1 MYACACVRACVC
13 TYVRA
18 RGLLQTRVD
27 ARNLAYPAC
36 NCYAPYCDVI
46 RGPSGCTTFFFSLSY
61 KRRDFRKNVTEHNV
75 CVLIFSTTFFSET
88 FLILRSI

>member
-1 MYACACVRACVC
+1 MYAFACMRACVC
-13 TYVRA
+13 TYARA

-27 ARNLAYPAC
+27 APNLAYPAC

-46 RGPSGCTTFFFSLSY
+46 RVPSGCTTFFTLSH
-61 KRRDFRKNVTEHNV
+61 KLSDFRKNVTEHKM

-88 FLILRSI
+88 FLILRRI